1 MQHANYKTL
10 SLTNHSTYIF
20 SAMFIIGNI
29 LLPQLCHLVPQGG
42 LMLLPIYF
50 FTLVGAYCY
59 GINLGLLTAVLSP
72 VVNSMLFGM
81 PPAAALPAILVK
93 SVSLAVVASYV
104 AHRSQ
109 RVSIGLLALVVVA
122 YQLVGMAFEYV
133 YTGSLYAALQDV
145 RLGIPGLLMQVLLG
159 YVFIKKISK

>member
-1 MQHANYKTL
+1 MQHTNYKTL

-20 SAMFIIGNI
+20 SAMFVIGNI

-109 RVSIGLLALVVVA
+109 RVSLALLALVVVA

>member
-1 MQHANYKTL
+1 MKHANYKTL
-10 SLTNHSTYIF
+10 SLTNHITYIF
-20 SAMFIIGNI
+20 SAMFVIGNI

-109 RVSIGLLALVVVA
+109 RVSLGLLALVVMA

-159 YVFIKKISK
+159 YAFIKKISK

>member
-1 MQHANYKTL
+1 MKHANYKTL

-20 SAMFIIGNI
+20 SAMFVIGNI

-109 RVSIGLLALVVVA
+109 RVSLGLLALVVVA

>member
-20 SAMFIIGNI
+20 SAMFVIGNI

-109 RVSIGLLALVVVA
+109 RVSLGLLALVVVA

>member
-1 MQHANYKTL
+1 
-10 SLTNHSTYIF
+10 
-20 SAMFIIGNI
+20 
-29 LLPQLCHLVPQGG
+29 
-42 LMLLPIYF
+42 MLLPIYF

-72 VVNSMLFGM
+72 IVNSMLFGM

-109 RVSIGLLALVVVA
+109 RVSLGLLALVVVA

>member
-20 SAMFIIGNI
+20 SAMFVIGNI
-29 LLPQLCHLVPQGG
+29 LLPQLCHFVPQGG

-109 RVSIGLLALVVVA
+109 RVSLGLLALVVVA

>member
-20 SAMFIIGNI
+20 SAMFVIGNI

>member
-1 MQHANYKTL
+1 MKHTNYKTL

-20 SAMFIIGNI
+20 SAMFVIGNI

-81 PPAAALPAILVK
+81 PPAAALPVILVK

-109 RVSIGLLALVVVA
+109 RVSLGLLALVVVA

>member
-1 MQHANYKTL
+1 MKHANYKTL

-20 SAMFIIGNI
+20 SAMFVIGNI

-72 VVNSMLFGM
+72 IVNSMLFGM

>member
-20 SAMFIIGNI
+20 SAMFVIGNI

-81 PPAAALPAILVK
+81 PPAVALPAILVK

-109 RVSIGLLALVVVA
+109 RVSLGLLALVVVA

-159 YVFIKKISK
+159 YAFIKKISK

>member
-1 MQHANYKTL
+1 MKHANYKTL

-20 SAMFIIGNI
+20 SAMFVIGNI

-50 FTLVGAYCY
+50 FTFVGAYCY

-109 RVSIGLLALVVVA
+109 RVSLGLLALVVVA

-159 YVFIKKISK
+159 YAFIKKISK

>member
-1 MQHANYKTL
+1 MKHANYKTL

-20 SAMFIIGNI
+20 SAMFVIGNI

-72 VVNSMLFGM
+72 IVNSMLFGM

-109 RVSIGLLALVVVA
+109 RVSLGLLALVVVA

>member
-1 MQHANYKTL
+1 MKHANYKTL

-20 SAMFIIGNI
+20 SSMFVIGNI

-122 YQLVGMAFEYV
+122 YQFVGMAFEYV

-159 YVFIKKISK
+159 YAFIKKISK

>member
-1 MQHANYKTL
+1 MKHANYKTL

-20 SAMFIIGNI
+20 SAMFVIGNI

-72 VVNSMLFGM
+72 VVNCMLFGM

-109 RVSIGLLALVVVA
+109 RVSLGLLALVVVA

-159 YVFIKKISK
+159 YAFIKKISK

>member
-1 MQHANYKTL
+1 
-10 SLTNHSTYIF
+10 
-20 SAMFIIGNI
+20 
-29 LLPQLCHLVPQGG
+29 
-42 LMLLPIYF
+42 MLLPIYF

-81 PPAAALPAILVK
+81 PPAVALPAILVK

-159 YVFIKKISK
+159 YAFIKKISK

>member
-1 MQHANYKTL
+1 MEYVSYPTLQITQQKTYL
-10 SLTNHSTYIF
+10 Y
-20 SAMFIIGNI
+20 SAMFVIGNI

-109 RVSIGLLALVVVA
+109 RVSLGLLALVVVA

>member
-1 MQHANYKTL
+1 MQYTSYPTL
-10 SLTNHSTYIF
+10 HILQKKTYIF

-59 GINLGLLTAVLSP
+59 GINLGLLTALLSP
-72 VVNSMLFGM
+72 VVNNLLFGM
-81 PPAAALPAILVK
+81 PPTTALPAILVK
-93 SVSLAVVASYV
+93 SVSLAIAASYV
-104 AHRSQ
+104 AHRTQ

-122 YQLVGMAFEYV
+122 YQAIGMVFEYI
-133 YTGSLYAALQDV
+133 YTNSFSAALQDV

-159 YVFIKKISK
+159 YFVIKRISE

>member
-1 MQHANYKTL
+1 MQHTNYKTL
-10 SLTNHSTYIF
+10 SLTNYNTYIF
-20 SAMFIIGNI
+20 SAMFIVGNI

-122 YQLVGMAFEYV
+122 YQIVGMAFEFV

>member
-1 MQHANYKTL
+1 MQHANFKTL

-20 SAMFIIGNI
+20 SAMFVIGNI

-109 RVSIGLLALVVVA
+109 RVSLGLLALVVVA

-145 RLGIPGLLMQVLLG
+145 RLGVPGLLMQVLLG
-159 YVFIKKISK
+159 YAFIKKISK

>member
-1 MQHANYKTL
+1 MKHANYKTL

-20 SAMFIIGNI
+20 SAMFVIGNI
-29 LLPQLCHLVPQGG
+29 LLPQLCHLIPQGG

-109 RVSIGLLALVVVA
+109 RVSLGLLALVVVA

-133 YTGSLYAALQDV
+133 YIGSLYAALQDV
-145 RLGIPGLLMQVLLG
+145 RRHSPYPPGM
-159 YVFIKKISK
+159 